1 MRQTQNM
8 ENEYEYITKS
18 KQTNFKTPFDLNS
31 AIMDN

>member
-1 MRQTQNM
+1 MRQNGTWKINM
-8 ENEYEYITKS
+8 NTLQKS